1 MSTDEASDEHETQVD
16 FRQKQMKE
24 LEKLQ
29 VALDENNQL
38 RGKYNAL
45 QAQVAPLVDSFAAAQ
60 VPNYQTERVYTQEE
74 IEAMKLKLEQT
85 LTDYREETRVASKLN
100 SEIERRYNELSNMRM
115 KSRLDQ
121 DERLTHQNQ
130 IAALGLANFRVKS
143 VKITETADIERQRLV
158 KAVDNLR
165 QIHETSKSD
174 MREFQDQ
181 NASNQRGIEQLAA
194 SIAGA
199 KEDIRDFTEHLQRL
213 EPKIQEYEQ
222 LKAEHQKSEEEVV
235 TLSDEF
241 ETVRKKVDTESL
253 TANVRR
259 QIDSGNRTIA
269 DLNRQIDQVLNKG
282 SVVQDKIRA
291 AKMRIADLE
300 SRVKRTKAE
309 TQELQSVGA
318 DLMTEKRNVRLDLK
332 QCRREEQTI
341 GGENEIV
348 FNEIRDGVDIEKAPW
363 QIRKELLTL
372 KAEVKELSAI
382 EVNQLHFETALG
394 QAVHPV
400 SLVPLRK
407 RLRLI
412 PSENKWP

>member
-1 MSTDEASDEHETQVD
+1 
-16 FRQKQMKE
+16 
-24 LEKLQ
+24 
-29 VALDENNQL
+29 
-38 RGKYNAL
+38 
-45 QAQVAPLVDSFAAAQ
+45 
-60 VPNYQTERVYTQEE
+60 
-74 IEAMKLKLEQT
+74 
-85 LTDYREETRVASKLN
+85 
-100 SEIERRYNELSNMRM
+100 
-115 KSRLDQ
+115 
-121 DERLTHQNQ
+121 
-130 IAALGLANFRVKS
+130 
-143 VKITETADIERQRLV
+143 
-158 KAVDNLR
+158 
-165 QIHETSKSD
+165 

-181 NASNQRGIEQLAA
+181 NASNQRGIDQLAA

-300 SRVKRTKAE
+300 GRVKRTKAE

-318 DLMTEKRNVRLDLK
+318 ALTTEKRNVRLDLK

-348 FNEIRDGVDIEKAPW
+348 FNELRDGVDIQKEPW

-382 EVNQLHFETALG
+382 EVNQVHFETALG